1 MKARPLSRRALAF
14 SLAWAAFMLVLL
26 ILARPCV

>member
-14 SLAWAAFMLVLL
+14 SLAWAAFMAALL
-26 ILARPCV
+26 LAWT